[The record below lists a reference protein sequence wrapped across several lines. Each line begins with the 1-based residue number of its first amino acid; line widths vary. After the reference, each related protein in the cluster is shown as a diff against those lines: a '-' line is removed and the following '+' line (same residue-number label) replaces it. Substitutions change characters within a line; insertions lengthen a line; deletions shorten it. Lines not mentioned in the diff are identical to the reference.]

1 MTAQIMT
8 HTRFATQPVEQQPR
22 RGRLP
27 KAVPSVL
34 IYGRDKAV
42 KAYCDNAAQTRVNE
56 LRGGLAAAERVVTA
70 MRYELSA
77 AVQQTNAGR
86 A

>member
-1 MTAQIMT
+1 MSAQIMT
-8 HTRFATQPVEQQPR
+8 HARFATQPVKQQPR

-34 IYGRDKAV
+34 IYGRDKTL
-42 KAYCDNAAQTRVNE
+42 KAYRDSAIDARVNE
-56 LRGGLAAAERVVTA
+56 LRKLISDEERFFA
-70 MRYELSA
+70 HLRYEL
-77 AVQQTNAGR
+77 AVTLQQPKVGR